1 MPEYHSFEEA
11 KEALHLARIE
21 AKEARKQHGKDSVE
35 AQKAL
40 AECSAIQTV
49 MDRFWPG
56 RK

>member
-1 MPEYHSFEEA
+1 MPEYYSFEEA
-11 KEALHLARIE
+11 KEALRLARIE

-49 MDRFWPG
+49 MDRVWPG